1 MLTFWPRREGR
12 GSWPGRVPGQRE
24 DFAVP
29 VIVIADRASVPD
41 GLRAVAPDRRAIVDA
56 VAELPP
62 QAPVV
67 LVAVDAAGW
76 AEARAARL
84 LYGREDIGLL
94 RLDLPPTA
102 VFVVA
107 AGLELVRDEDLG
119 LVGAVVDASA
129 RVMRTYA
136 LVSSVGKLERP
147 TPGFGQHVA
156 SLWPSTRFL
165 VDVAAGTVTSARELP
180 PVTGVAAV
188 ARSAASWR
196 GFDEATLPQNRIDL
210 PAGLASAP
218 WRSARWVE
226 VTAVDGWIDDI
237 VATVTSAA
245 HVRTLPTCRSC
256 ARPGHGARCVFCQLP
271 LDAAAPATVTTPAP
285 TPGGPA

>member
-1 MLTFWPRREGR
+1 M
-12 GSWPGRVPGQRE
+12 
-24 DFAVP
+24 P

-41 GLRAVAPDRRAIVDA
+41 GLRAVAPDRRALVDA

-67 LVAVDAAGW
+67 LVAVDAVGW

-107 AGLELVRDEDLG
+107 AGLELLADENLG

-147 TPGFGQHVA
+147 TPSFGQHVA

-165 VDVAAGTVTSARELP
+165 VDLTAGTVTPARELP
-180 PVTGVAAV
+180 GLTGIAAV
-188 ARSAASWR
+188 ARSATTWR
-196 GFDEATLPQNRIDL
+196 GFDESTLPENRIDL
-210 PAGLASAP
+210 PSGLAAAP

-237 VATVTSAA
+237 VATVTSPA

-256 ARPGHGARCVFCQLP
+256 TRPGHGARCVFCQLP
-271 LDAAAPATVTTPAP
+271 LDAPATSAVATPAL
-285 TPGGPA
+285 TPGGHA